1 MIKNIPTN
9 VSATPNAYRHVNGSR
24 KTTMPRIDASTSA
37 DTRMVGA
44 ATERFP
50 PLAKTNDNKTTTR
63 LNEMPTITDA
73 NAPSVVNTNCSP
85 DNFCHATQ
93 MIGTMSTAMAYTSAP
108 KLLLMRVDD
117 NFKKKSADARHSTVK
132 NAYT

>member
-1 MIKNIPTN
+1 MMKNIPTN
-9 VSATPNAYRHVNGSR
+9 VNATPNAYRQVNGSR

-50 PLAKTNDNKTTTR
+50 PLPKTNDNKTTTR

-85 DNFCHATQ
+85 ENFCHATQ
-93 MIGTMSTAMAYTSAP
+93 MIGTKSTAKAYTSAP
-108 KLLLMRVDD
+108 RLLLMRVDD
-117 NFKKKSADARHSTVK
+117 SFRKKSAEARHRTVK
-132 NAYT
+132 SAYT